1 MNFCL
6 ISSLVFIIPSNKF
19 IIIKIPAMPW
29 CYMPLRPLPPKFLS
43 LVYLGYV
50 ALESRNP
57 KIEHWLNKEKVLSQ
71 GHVHTTNTAGH
82 SDY

>member
-1 MNFCL
+1 
-6 ISSLVFIIPSNKF
+6 
-19 IIIKIPAMPW
+19 
-29 CYMPLRPLPPKFLS
+29 MPLRPLPPKFLS